1 MQGTQHT
8 AITYCT
14 GMFQNAEWEKSVCCI
29 NADTEFSQN
38 GKYRATVGSA
48 EALPAAY
55 RLFPTGAF

>member
-29 NADTEFSQN
+29 NADTEFS
-38 GKYRATVGSA
+38 
-48 EALPAAY
+48 
-55 RLFPTGAF
+55 